1 MNRYIIYTSDLVTQD
16 MIQEI
21 LLENNLDTVVKPLDK
36 KRLATLTAGLLTN
49 YSYEQRAE
57 IQDLFERWVNEAQEK
72 SQADSQ

>member
-1 MNRYIIYTSDLVTQD
+1 MNRYIIYTSDLITQD

-72 SQADSQ
+72 SQAGSQ